1 MKNKKCFYAAVFFF
15 AAFVFWT
22 FAVSSFDVAAIG
34 PLDSQVGFSSL
45 NGFFHDLTG
54 VHLSL
59 YHITDWLSTVPVC
72 FCGGFGILGILQW
85 IKRKSISKVDRSILV
100 LGGFYAVV
108 FAFYLFFE
116 VFVINFRPILINGV
130 LEASY
135 PSSTTVL
142 VMCIMPT
149 AVMELRSRMK
159 NPVLGRFVCTGIYIF
174 AVLMVA
180 ARLFS
185 GVHWLSD
192 IIGGA
197 FLSIALVL
205 FYRFAVDFDGK

>member
-1 MKNKKCFYAAVFFF
+1 MKNKKYFYASVFFF

-22 FAVSSFDVAAIG
+22 FAVSSVDLAVIG
-34 PLDSQVGFSSL
+34 PLGSEVGFSSL
-45 NGFFHDLTG
+45 NGFFHDLTV

-59 YHITDWLSTVPVC
+59 YRITDWLSIVPVC
-72 FCGGFGILGILQW
+72 FCGGFGILGLLQW
-85 IKRKSISKVDRSILV
+85 IKRKSISKVDRSILF

-116 VFVINFRPILINGV
+116 VFVINFRPVLIDGV

-135 PSSTTVL
+135 PSSTTML

-149 AVMELRSRMK
+149 AAMQRRSRMR
-159 NPVLGRFVCTGIYIF
+159 NPVLSRFVCTGIYIF
-174 AVLMVA
+174 AVLMVI

-205 FYRFAVDFDGK
+205 FYRFAVDSCKK

>member
-1 MKNKKCFYAAVFFF
+1 MKNKKYLYAAVFFF

-22 FAVSSFDVAAIG
+22 FAVSSVDIAAIG
-34 PLDSQVGFSSL
+34 PLGSEVGFSSL

-59 YHITDWLSTVPVC
+59 YYITDWLSIIPVC
-72 FCGGFGILGILQW
+72 FCGGFGIFGILQW
-85 IKRKSISKVDRSILV
+85 IKRKSISKVYRSILI

-149 AVMELRSRMK
+149 SAMELYRRMR
-159 NPVLGRFVCTGIYIF
+159 NPVLSSFVSAAIYLF
-174 AVLMVA
+174 TVLMVI

-205 FYRFAVDFDGK
+205 FYRFAVDSCKK

>member
-1 MKNKKCFYAAVFFF
+1 MKNKKYLYAAVFFF

-22 FAVSSFDVAAIG
+22 FAVSSVDLAAIG

-59 YHITDWLSTVPVC
+59 YHITDWLSIVPVC
-72 FCGGFGILGILQW
+72 FCGGFGILGLLQW
-85 IKRKSISKVDRSILV
+85 IKRKNISKVDRSILF

-116 VFVINFRPILINGV
+116 VFVINFRPVLIGRV

-149 AVMELRSRMK
+149 AAMELRSHMK
-159 NPVLGRFVCTGIYIF
+159 NPVLSRFVSAAIYLF
-174 AVLMVA
+174 TVLMVA

-197 FLSIALVL
+197 FLSIALVF